1 MGNVENGADLIERQS
16 KRAVKEDVLRAQ
28 QLLLTVMAIAVFAD
42 ACGDKKADLVIM
54 VKRPHRDAGKPRQF
68 TDGSFSH
75 HTRLRRTG
83 GTIPHAA

>member
-1 MGNVENGADLIERQS
+1 MAPILSSGSSNAVE
-16 KRAVKEDVLRAQ
+16 EDVLRAQ

-54 VKRPHRDAGKPRQF
+54 VKRPHRNAGKPRQF